1 VSSHSALRSTFG
13 LRLLFDPA
21 FIRAALW
28 IVLGLA
34 FLVRVAQ
41 LLVFSTQEQW
51 GYDFSA
57 YFLAGGDVMAGRS
70 PYEPFQLQGPYSPQ
84 SQGLYIYPPAF
95 AAAIAPL
102 SAVLAD
108 YREANWVW
116 AGLGAIVLIAVV
128 IGIGRRELRFPG
140 QALVLLLLAAFAFA
154 PVIGELV
161 MGNVHLLILGL
172 LAGAWLAMRDGGT
185 RGENVSGALVGAAT
199 LIKIFPGVLILWFL
213 LTGRVRAAL
222 AALVTIGVLA
232 LITLPFTGLEPWLQ
246 YPTVLLN
253 LGAPEDTQDVL
264 APSVWLSTLMPPL
277 LARIVV
283 TMTGLAVLA
292 WAVARRSE
300 PASYA
305 VAVAV
310 SILIAPALYQ
320 HYLALMVL
328 PMLLALRFA
337 PPLAWVAVAFVLLSG
352 GEQEALGDLVWIIN
366 RLLPTLGALLVV
378 VGLLIWGE
386 RQTVRPAFSGVT

>member
-1 VSSHSALRSTFG
+1 
-13 LRLLFDPA
+13 
-21 FIRAALW
+21 
-28 IVLGLA
+28 
-34 FLVRVAQ
+34 
-41 LLVFSTQEQW
+41 
-51 GYDFSA
+51 
-57 YFLAGGDVMAGRS
+57 M
-70 PYEPFQLQGPYSPQ
+70 
-84 SQGLYIYPPAF
+84 
-95 AAAIAPL
+95 
-102 SAVLAD
+102 
-108 YREANWVW
+108 
-116 AGLGAIVLIAVV
+116 

-140 QALVLLLLAAFAFA
+140 QDLVLLVLAAFAFA

-161 MGNVHLLILGL
+161 MGNVHILILGL
-172 LAGAWLAMRDGGT
+172 LAGAWLAMRDDRT
-185 RGENVSGALVGAAT
+185 RGENVAGALVGAAT
-199 LIKIFPGVLILWFL
+199 LIKIFPGVLIVWFL